1 VEFSLRERTDRGAME
16 LLVFVDSPRPVAE
29 ALLRLVDDAVKTTM
43 PSLRFALAVPAL
55 TGGRWSA
62 AGGPPPDL
70 AEGGGVLAILD
81 GDRGLAAL
89 VEAGA
94 ANVPVGPGRVVSAAE
109 ARRTFG
115 GWLPAGGPLAVG
127 GYDAFLSYRQG
138 DFDSEL
144 TAAVFAQLSDQA
156 VGGRGVRVFL
166 DRRRLEGGRD
176 FRGDFARALASATV
190 AVPVVSWRALQRMLE
205 LGEDSEVDNVLLEWT
220 LMLELVAAG
229 RVRRCFPVVLGR
241 VGRENGPGEAHFSDL
256 FAEGVVARLP
266 AVVVRR
272 VADAAAEALRQA
284 GVAESGRLR
293 SRTVRATVE
302 DVVGRLGVVVPAA
315 AAPPSAHAEEALRR
329 DLFRRVADGVMGCVD
344 GESQAAAEAAGA
356 GATLEGWTV
365 DEVAGFFRARCQ
377 MGGVADRVV
386 ANSVDGK
393 LLCGLSAELLRDEVE
408 GLGMKL
414 LQLMRARQEL
424 ERLKVRVACNFVIR
438 HRFFA
443 ARLTRRRVAAGG
455 DPRRNALTLGWDGGG
470 GEAGGDIVCMG
481 AVQMTRRG
489 QGSRY

>member
-1 VEFSLRERTDRGAME
+1 VEFLLREQSDRGAME
-16 LLVFVDSPRPVAE
+16 LHVFVNSPRPVAE

-43 PSLRFALAVPAL
+43 PSLRFALAVPPS
-55 TGGRWSA
+55 GGRWPT
-62 AGGPPPDL
+62 GGPWPDL

-89 VEAGA
+89 VEVGA

-127 GYDAFLSYRQG
+127 GYDVFLSYRRG
-138 DFDSEL
+138 AFDSEL
-144 TAAVFAQLSDQA
+144 TVAVFAQLSDQA

-190 AVPVVSWRALQRMLE
+190 AVPVVSWRALQRMLK

-241 VGRENGPGEAHFSDL
+241 VGPENGPSEAHFSDL

-302 DVVGRLGVVVPAA
+302 DVVGASA
-315 AAPPSAHAEEALRR
+315 WWCPPRPRR
-329 DLFRRVADGVMGCVD
+329 
-344 GESQAAAEAAGA
+344 
-356 GATLEGWTV
+356 
-365 DEVAGFFRARCQ
+365 RAR
-377 MGGVADRVV
+377 
-386 ANSVDGK
+386 
-393 LLCGLSAELLRDEVE
+393 
-408 GLGMKL
+408 
-414 LQLMRARQEL
+414 
-424 ERLKVRVACNFVIR
+424 
-438 HRFFA
+438 
-443 ARLTRRRVAAGG
+443 TRRRRCGG
-455 DPRRNALTLGWDGGG
+455 TCSGGWRTG
-470 GEAGGDIVCMG
+470 
-481 AVQMTRRG
+481 
-489 QGSRY
+489 